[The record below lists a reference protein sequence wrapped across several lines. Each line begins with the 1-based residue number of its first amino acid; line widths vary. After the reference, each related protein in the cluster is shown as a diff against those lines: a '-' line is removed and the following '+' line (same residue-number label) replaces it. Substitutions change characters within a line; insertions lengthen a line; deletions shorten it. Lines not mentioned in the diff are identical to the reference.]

1 MDPLSDVQVKILK
14 AWIDQGADWPE
25 TATIASTEQ
34 RVHWAYVKPQPH
46 EPPAVKD
53 ASWPKNPIDNFVLAR
68 LEKEGL
74 KPSPEA
80 DKVTLIRRL
89 SLDLIGLPPTPEEVD
104 AFVADASP
112 GAYDRL
118 VTRLLASPHYGER
131 WGRHWLDVA
140 RYADTNGYEKDN
152 PRVIWPYRDWVIN
165 AINRDVP
172 FDHFVVQQIA
182 GDMLPGATDDDRVAT
197 GFHRNTMF
205 NEEGGI
211 DAEEFRYKA
220 VVDRVQTTGTALLG
234 LTVQCAQCH
243 DHKFDDISHKE
254 YFQLYAFLNNA
265 DEPKMNV
272 IDAAITEQRRQQQ
285 EKIEKLTS
293 ELASKFPARDESIR
307 WTELTPD
314 VFATHEASR
323 LILKPDNSLLAT
335 GPLPETDTYVI
346 EAETDLDGVT
356 AFRLECLTDPSL
368 PRDGPGREG
377 GKTQNKNGNFVLSQF
392 KVEQV
397 EVDADGENV
406 GAPTRVKIDRAEAD
420 YAQPEF
426 EVVKAIDDTFQ
437 KGWAV
442 GGGKNTNKNHTAT
455 FFTPDKLTG
464 KRKLIITLKQL
475 FPDHTLGKFRL
486 SVGRTPPPPTTAP
499 TDKDREQFLAKSIE
513 QWEAEMKSKAANWTI
528 LDPSRFTR
536 RHDATITKLDDKSL
550 LFTGDNFYREEY
562 KLEYDTDAKNITAI
576 RIELLPHE
584 ELPKGGPGRDPN
596 GGCLMSELT
605 ALAAEQKPKPPAT
618 QPTTK
623 PVEFESA
630 SADVANDTVARA
642 IDGKADA
649 HWSIPGGAALRT
661 AVFKLKEPLAGFD
674 GGTTLKLN
682 VLQNQFSEI
691 SIGRMRVSLTGDADA
706 GEATGLPDD
715 VERIILAPKDKRTPE
730 QVARIRQHFLSVTP
744 HLAAQ
749 QKEIADLKASMP
761 QYTTTLVMHE
771 RAKPRVTR
779 VYHRGEFLQPTDQV
793 VQPGVL
799 ATLHPFPKDQPRN
812 RLTFARWLVNED
824 NPLMA
829 RVVMNR
835 FWSLYFNR
843 GIVNSVEDF
852 GIMGEKPSHPELL
865 DWLALEFQ
873 REHWSMKAMHRLIV
887 TSATYR
893 QSSRVTPEHEQR
905 DPQNVLLARG
915 PRFRVESEIIRDI
928 ALASSGLL
936 HQKLGG
942 PSVFP
947 PQPAGI
953 SELSYGPLKWVEST
967 GPDRY
972 RRGMYT
978 FLKRTAMYPMQT
990 TFDGPQAEVVCARRI
1005 KSNTPLQAL
1014 TTLNDEVFVE
1024 AAQALA
1030 KRVMEEEPSASPVQ
1044 RATQIFRL
1052 CVSRQPDEVE
1062 TKAIMDFYDA
1072 QLKRFREDKTVDPAA
1087 VALPDPKKKPQGM
1100 DLPEL
1105 AAWTTVARSVL
1116 NLDETVTK
1124 E

>member
-1 MDPLSDVQVKILK
+1 
-14 AWIDQGADWPE
+14 
-25 TATIASTEQ
+25 
-34 RVHWAYVKPQPH
+34 YVKPVRH
-46 EPPAVKD
+46 EPPVVNDRA
-53 ASWPKNPIDNFVLAR
+53 WPRNAIDNFVLAR
-68 LEKEGL
+68 LEKEGI

-80 DKVTLIRRL
+80 EKYTLIRRL
-89 SLDLIGLPPTPEEVD
+89 SLDLIGLPPTPAEVD
-104 AFVADASP
+104 AFVADTSP
-112 GAYDRL
+112 AAYDRL
-118 VTRLLASPHYGER
+118 VSRLLSSPHYGER

-140 RYADTNGYEKDN
+140 RYADTNGYEKDQ

-165 AINRDVP
+165 AINRDVN
-172 FDHFVVQQIA
+172 FDQFIVQQIA
-182 GDMLPGATDDDRVAT
+182 GDMLPGATDEDRIAT

-243 DHKFDDISHKE
+243 NHKFDDISHKE

-265 DEPKMNV
+265 DEPKLDV
-272 IDAAITEQRRQQQ
+272 KSPEITEQRRQAQ
-285 EKIEKLTS
+285 ERIDKLTS
-293 ELASKFPARDESIR
+293 ELAAKFPARDERIQ

-314 VFATHEASR
+314 AFATTQPSR
-323 LILKPDNSLLAT
+323 LVLKPDNSLLAT
-335 GPLPETDTYVI
+335 GPVPEIDTYII
-346 EAETDLDGVT
+346 EAEANLDGVT
-356 AFRLECLTDPSL
+356 AFRLETLTDPSL

-397 EVDADGENV
+397 DVDAAGEDV
-406 GAPTRVKIDRAEAD
+406 GAPVRVKIDRAEAD
-420 YAQPEF
+420 YSQPEF
-426 EVVKAIDDTFQ
+426 DVSKAIDDFFM

-442 GGGKNTNKNHTAT
+442 GGAKNTNKSHVAS
-455 FFTPDKLTG
+455 FYTPDKLAG
-464 KRKLIITLKQL
+464 KKKLIITLKQL
-475 FPDHTLGKFRL
+475 FPHHTLGKFRL

-499 TDKDREQFLAKSIE
+499 TEKDREQFLVKSIDE
-513 QWEAEMKSKAANWTI
+513 WEASMKEKAADWTI

-536 RHDATITKLDDKSL
+536 RHDATIRKHDDKSL

-562 KLEYDTDAKNITAI
+562 KLEYDTNLKNITAL
-576 RIELLPHE
+576 RIELLPHP

-596 GGCLMSELT
+596 GGCLLSELT
-605 ALAAEQKPKPPAT
+605 AIAAEQKPKAPAT
-618 QPTTK
+618 QPTTQ
-623 PVEFESA
+623 PIEFASA
-630 SADVANDTVARA
+630 SADVAADTVERA

-649 HWSIPGGAALRT
+649 HWTVPGGAAQRT
-661 AVFKLKEPLAGFD
+661 AVFKLKSPLAGFD

-691 SIGRMRVSLTGDADA
+691 SIGRMRISATSDASA
-706 GEATGLPDD
+706 AQATGMPDD
-715 VERIILAPKDKRTPE
+715 VERIVLTPKEQRTPE
-730 QVARIRQHFLSVTP
+730 QIARVRAHFLTVTP

-749 QKEIADLKASMP
+749 NAEIAAAKAGMP
-761 QYTTTLVMHE
+761 QYTTTLVMQE

-779 VYHRGEFLQPTDQV
+779 VYHRGEFLQPTNEV
-793 VQPGVL
+793 VEPGVL
-799 ATLHPFPKDQPRN
+799 ATLPPLPKDAPPN
-812 RLTFARWLVNED
+812 RLTFAHWLVDEN
-824 NPLMA
+824 NPLVA

-835 FWSLYFNR
+835 FWNIYFGR

-865 DWLALEFQ
+865 DWLATEFQ
-873 REHWSMKAMHRLIV
+873 RQNWSMKAMHRLIV
-887 TSATYR
+887 TSSTYR
-893 QSSRVTPEHEQR
+893 QSSRLTPELQQR
-905 DPQNVLLARG
+905 DPQNVWLARG
-915 PRFRVESEIIRDI
+915 PRFRVESETIRDI

-936 HQKLGG
+936 TEKIGG

-947 PQPAGI
+947 PQPPGI
-953 SELSYGPLKWVEST
+953 SELSYGPLQWVESK

-978 FLKRTAMYPMQT
+978 FFKRTAMYPMQT
-990 TFDGPQAEVVCARRI
+990 TFDGPMAEVVCTRRI

-1030 KRVMEEEPSASPVQ
+1030 KRVMEETPAASAGD
-1044 RATQIFRL
+1044 RAVHVFRL
-1052 CVSRQPDEVE
+1052 CVARRPDEAELKQVV
-1062 TKAIMDFYDA
+1062 DFYEA
-1072 QLKRFREDKTVDPAA
+1072 QLKRFKEDKAVDPAA
-1087 VALPDPKKKPQGM
+1087 VALQDPKKKPQGM

-1105 AAWTTVARSVL
+1105 AAWTTVARSIL